1 MAKKLSDQLV
11 KRMKTIGIKGVKTED
26 EARKKLLSF
35 LEKQG
40 IEGMEE
46 EDTDS
51 LIEMAESFG
60 DEDEVMNEAEQEAED
75 LAEEAEEDEEED
87 EEEESEEEAEEPA
100 EDDDEEEE
108 ESDESEEDEEPE
120 EEPAPKSKKATTK
133 KEVKKEEKKPA
144 AKKRKSSSVKL
155 NPKKNEEDRKYFK
168 VFGKLFPESDYN
180 YAWVSTNGVNIKNKG
195 KNSNRSLVLIE
206 NCTLRE
212 KDGKEVVTC
221 NLYFSILNH
230 KEDVLKEKDI
240 DFENCWNDTP
250 MIKNLTFDEV
260 VETIE
265 EVYEHITGLVNK
277 VDKKLGENRKKMEES
292 LEKNTKK
299 EVKKEA
305 KKETKKEAEK
315 TTKKET
321 KKSATKK

>member
-75 LAEEAEEDEEED
+75 LAEEAEEEEEEED
-87 EEEESEEEAEEPA
+87 EEEESEEPTD
-100 EDDDEEEE
+100 DDDEEEE
-108 ESDESEEDEEPE
+108 ESDESEEDEEP
-120 EEPAPKSKKATTK
+120 APKSKKATN

-168 VFGKLFPESDYN
+168 VFSKLFPESDYN
-180 YAWVSTNGVNIKNKG
+180 YAWLSTNGVNIKNKG

-212 KDGKEVVTC
+212 RDGKEVITC

-230 KEDVLKEKDI
+230 REEILKEKDI
-240 DFENCWNDTP
+240 DFENCWNGSP
-250 MIKNLTFDEV
+250 IIKNLTFDETL
-260 VETIE
+260 ETIE
-265 EVYEHITGLVNK
+265 EVYDHIIGLVNK

-292 LEKNTKK
+292 LEKTTKK
-299 EVKKEA
+299 EVKKEV

-315 TTKKET
+315 TAKKET
-321 KKSATKK
+321 KKSATKKSKK

>member
-11 KRMKTIGIKGVKTED
+11 KRMKTIGIKDVKTED
-26 EARKKLLSF
+26 EARKKLLAF

-60 DEDEVMNEAEQEAED
+60 DEDEVMNEAEHEAED
-75 LAEEAEEDEEED
+75 LAEEAEDEEED
-87 EEEESEEEAEEPA
+87 EEEESEEPS

-108 ESDESEEDEEPE
+108 ESDDSEEDEEPE
-120 EEPAPKSKKATTK
+120 DEPASKSKKTAAK

-168 VFGKLFPESDYN
+168 VFSKLFPESDYN
-180 YAWVSTNGVNIKNKG
+180 YAWLSTNGVNIKNKG

-212 KDGKEVVTC
+212 RDGKEVITC

-230 KEDVLKEKDI
+230 REEILKEKDI
-240 DFENCWNDTP
+240 DFENCWNGSP
-250 MIKNLTFDEV
+250 MIKNLTFDETL
-260 VETIE
+260 ETIE
-265 EVYEHITGLVNK
+265 EVYDHIIGLVNK

-292 LEKNTKK
+292 LEKTTKK
-299 EVKKEA
+299 EAKKEV

-315 TTKKET
+315 TAKKET
-321 KKSATKK
+321 KKSATKKSKK

>member
-26 EARKKLLSF
+26 EARKKLLAF

-75 LAEEAEEDEEED
+75 LAEEAEEEEEEED
-87 EEEESEEEAEEPA
+87 EEEES

-168 VFGKLFPESDYN
+168 VFSKLFPESDYN
-180 YAWVSTNGVNIKNKG
+180 YAWLSTNGVNIKNKG

-212 KDGKEVVTC
+212 RDGKEVITC

-230 KEDVLKEKDI
+230 REEILKEKDI
-240 DFENCWNDTP
+240 DFENCWNGSP
-250 MIKNLTFDEV
+250 MIKNLTFDETL
-260 VETIE
+260 ETIE
-265 EVYEHITGLVNK
+265 EVYDHIIGLVNK

-292 LEKNTKK
+292 LEKTTKK
-299 EVKKEA
+299 EAKKEA
-305 KKETKKEAEK
+305 KKEVKKETKKEAEK
-315 TTKKET
+315 TAKKET
-321 KKSATKK
+321 KKSATKKSKK

>member
-26 EARKKLLSF
+26 EARKKLLAF

-75 LAEEAEEDEEED
+75 LAEEAEEEED
-87 EEEESEEEAEEPA
+87 E
-100 EDDDEEEE
+100 DEEEE

-120 EEPAPKSKKATTK
+120 EEPAPKSKKTAAK

-168 VFGKLFPESDYN
+168 VFSKLFPESDYN
-180 YAWVSTNGVNIKNKG
+180 YAWLSTNGVNIKNKG

-212 KDGKEVVTC
+212 RDGKEVITC
-221 NLYFSILNH
+221 NLYLSILNH
-230 KEDVLKEKDI
+230 KEEILKEKDI
-240 DFENCWNDTP
+240 DFENCWNGSP
-250 MIKNLTFDEV
+250 MIKNLTFDETL
-260 VETIE
+260 ETIE
-265 EVYEHITGLVNK
+265 EVYDHIIGLVNK

-292 LEKNTKK
+292 LEKTTKK

-305 KKETKKEAEK
+305 KKEVKKEAEK

-321 KKSATKK
+321 KKSATKKSKK

>member
-26 EARKKLLSF
+26 EARKKLLDF

-75 LAEEAEEDEEED
+75 LAEEAEDEEEDEEPEEDEQEESKSEPEDEDEEED
-87 EEEESEEEAEEPA
+87 EEEP
-100 EDDDEEEE
+100 ED
-108 ESDESEEDEEPE
+108 
-120 EEPAPKSKKATTK
+120 EPAPKSKKATK

-168 VFGKLFPESDYN
+168 VFSKLFPESDYN
-180 YAWVSTNGVNIKNKG
+180 YAWLSTNGVNIKNKG

-212 KDGKEVVTC
+212 RDGKEVITC

-230 KEDVLKEKDI
+230 REEILKEKDI
-240 DFENCWNDTP
+240 DFENCWNGSP
-250 MIKNLTFDEV
+250 MIKNLTFDETL
-260 VETIE
+260 ETIE
-265 EVYEHITGLVNK
+265 EVYDHIIGLVNK

-292 LEKNTKK
+292 LEKTTKK
-299 EVKKEA
+299 EVKKEV
-305 KKETKKEAEK
+305 KKETKKEA
-315 TTKKET
+315 KKEV
-321 KKSATKK
+321 KKSATKKSKK

>member
-26 EARKKLLSF
+26 EARKKLLAF

-75 LAEEAEEDEEED
+75 LAEEAED
-87 EEEESEEEAEEPA
+87 EEEESEEPA
-100 EDDDEEEE
+100 EDEEEE
-108 ESDESEEDEEPE
+108 EEEEESEEDEEPE
-120 EEPAPKSKKATTK
+120 EEPAPKSKKTAAK

-168 VFGKLFPESDYN
+168 VFSKLFPESDYN
-180 YAWVSTNGVNIKNKG
+180 YAWLSTNGVNIKNKG

-212 KDGKEVVTC
+212 RDGKEVITC

-240 DFENCWNDTP
+240 DFENCWNGSP
-250 MIKNLTFDEV
+250 MIKNLTFDETL
-260 VETIE
+260 ETIE
-265 EVYEHITGLVNK
+265 EVYDHIIGLVNK

-292 LEKNTKK
+292 LEKTTKK

-305 KKETKKEAEK
+305 KKETKKEEEK
-315 TTKKET
+315 TVKKET
-321 KKSATKK
+321 KKSATKKSKK

>member
-75 LAEEAEEDEEED
+75 LAEEAEEEEEEED
-87 EEEESEEEAEEPA
+87 EEEESEEPTD
-100 EDDDEEEE
+100 DDDEEEE

-120 EEPAPKSKKATTK
+120 EEPAPKSKKATK

-168 VFGKLFPESDYN
+168 VFSKLFPESDYN
-180 YAWVSTNGVNIKNKG
+180 YAWLSTNGVNIKNKG

-212 KDGKEVVTC
+212 RDGKEVITC

-230 KEDVLKEKDI
+230 REEILKEKDI
-240 DFENCWNDTP
+240 DFENCWNGSP
-250 MIKNLTFDEV
+250 MIKNLTFDETL
-260 VETIE
+260 ETIE
-265 EVYEHITGLVNK
+265 EVYDHIIGLVNK

-292 LEKNTKK
+292 LEKI
-299 EVKKEA
+299 
-305 KKETKKEAEK
+305 
-315 TTKKET
+315 TKKET
-321 KKSATKK
+321 KKSATKKSKK

>member
-11 KRMKTIGIKGVKTED
+11 KRMKTIGINGVKTED

-87 EEEESEEEAEEPA
+87 EEEESEEPT

-108 ESDESEEDEEPE
+108 EEEEDEESEEDEEPE
-120 EEPAPKSKKATTK
+120 EEPAPKSKKTADK

-292 LEKNTKK
+292 LKKNTKK

-305 KKETKKEAEK
+305 EKTAKKEV
-315 TTKKET
+315 
-321 KKSATKK
+321 KKSATKKSKK

>member
-75 LAEEAEEDEEED
+75 LAEEAEEEEEEED
-87 EEEESEEEAEEPA
+87 EEEESEEPTD
-100 EDDDEEEE
+100 DDDEEEE

-120 EEPAPKSKKATTK
+120 EEPAPKSKKATK

-168 VFGKLFPESDYN
+168 VFSKLFPESDYN
-180 YAWVSTNGVNIKNKG
+180 YAWLSTNGVNIKNKG

-212 KDGKEVVTC
+212 RDGKEVITC

-230 KEDVLKEKDI
+230 REEILKEKDI
-240 DFENCWNDTP
+240 DFENCWNGSP
-250 MIKNLTFDEV
+250 MIKNLTFDETL
-260 VETIE
+260 ETIE
-265 EVYEHITGLVNK
+265 EVYDHIIGLVNK

-292 LEKNTKK
+292 LEKTTKK
-299 EVKKEA
+299 EVKKEV

-315 TTKKET
+315 TAKKET
-321 KKSATKK
+321 KKSATKKSKK

>member
-75 LAEEAEEDEEED
+75 LAEEAEEEEEEED
-87 EEEESEEEAEEPA
+87 EEEESEEPTD
-100 EDDDEEEE
+100 DDDEEEE
-108 ESDESEEDEEPE
+108 ESDESEEDEEP
-120 EEPAPKSKKATTK
+120 APKSKKATN

-168 VFGKLFPESDYN
+168 VFSKLFPESDYN
-180 YAWVSTNGVNIKNKG
+180 YAWLSTNGVNIKNKG

-212 KDGKEVVTC
+212 RDGKEVITC

-230 KEDVLKEKDI
+230 REEILKEKDI
-240 DFENCWNDTP
+240 DFENCWNGSP
-250 MIKNLTFDEV
+250 MIKNLTFDETL
-260 VETIE
+260 ETIE
-265 EVYEHITGLVNK
+265 EVYDHIIGLVNK

-292 LEKNTKK
+292 LEKTTKK
-299 EVKKEA
+299 EVKKEV

-315 TTKKET
+315 TAKKET
-321 KKSATKK
+321 KKSATKKSKK

>member
-26 EARKKLLSF
+26 EARKKLLAF

-87 EEEESEEEAEEPA
+87 EEEESEEPTD
-100 EDDDEEEE
+100 DDDEEDE

-144 AKKRKSSSVKL
+144 AKKRKSPSVKL

-305 KKETKKEAEK
+305 KKETKKRSGK
-315 TTKKET
+315 DCKERNEEICY
-321 KKSATKK
+321 

>member
-26 EARKKLLSF
+26 EARKKLLAF

-75 LAEEAEEDEEED
+75 LAEEAEDEEED
-87 EEEESEEEAEEPA
+87 EEEESEEPS

-108 ESDESEEDEEPE
+108 ESDDSEEDEEPE
-120 EEPAPKSKKATTK
+120 DEPASKSKKTAAK

-168 VFGKLFPESDYN
+168 VFSKLFPESDYN
-180 YAWVSTNGVNIKNKG
+180 YAWLSTNGVNIKNKG

-212 KDGKEVVTC
+212 RDGKEVITC

-230 KEDVLKEKDI
+230 REEILKEKDI
-240 DFENCWNDTP
+240 DFENCWNGSP
-250 MIKNLTFDEV
+250 MIKNLTFDETL
-260 VETIE
+260 ETIE
-265 EVYEHITGLVNK
+265 EVYDHIIGLVNK

-292 LEKNTKK
+292 LEKTTKKEAKK
-299 EVKKEA
+299 EVKKE
-305 KKETKKEAEK
+305 TKKGSGK
-315 TTKKET
+315 DCKERNEEICY
-321 KKSATKK
+321 

>member
-26 EARKKLLSF
+26 EARKKLLAF

-75 LAEEAEEDEEED
+75 LAEEAEDEEED
-87 EEEESEEEAEEPA
+87 EEEGEEEESEEPA

-108 ESDESEEDEEPE
+108 ESDES

-305 KKETKKEAEK
+305 KKETKKEVEK

-321 KKSATKK
+321 KKSATKKSKK

>member
-26 EARKKLLSF
+26 EARKKLLDF

-60 DEDEVMNEAEQEAED
+60 DEDEVMNEAEQESED
-75 LAEEAEEDEEED
+75 LAEEAEEDEEE
-87 EEEESEEEAEEPA
+87 EEE
-100 EDDDEEEE
+100 
-108 ESDESEEDEEPE
+108 ESEEDEEPE
-120 EEPAPKSKKATTK
+120 EEPAPKSKKTAK

-155 NPKKNEEDRKYFK
+155 NPQKNEEDRKYFK
-168 VFGKLFPESDYN
+168 FFHKLFPESDYN
-180 YAWVSTNGVNIKNKG
+180 YAWLSTNGVNIKNKG

-212 KDGKEVVTC
+212 RDGKEVITC

-230 KEDVLKEKDI
+230 REEILKEKDI
-240 DFENCWNDTP
+240 DFENCWNGSP
-250 MIKNLTFDEV
+250 MIKNLTFDETL
-260 VETIE
+260 ETIE
-265 EVYEHITGLVNK
+265 EVYDHIIGLVNK

-292 LEKNTKK
+292 LEKTTKK
-299 EVKKEA
+299 EVKKEV

-315 TTKKET
+315 TAKKEA